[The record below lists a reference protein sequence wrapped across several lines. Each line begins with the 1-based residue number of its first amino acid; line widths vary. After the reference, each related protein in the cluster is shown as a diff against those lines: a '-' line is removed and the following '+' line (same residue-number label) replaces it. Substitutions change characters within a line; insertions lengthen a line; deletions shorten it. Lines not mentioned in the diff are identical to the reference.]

1 MWVSELEVLVIVT
14 GLHRMGNISEVPRTH
29 IKENCLTNAH
39 HMVIHVLQYRTFKW
53 TAKRVNVSYSYALVE
68 TLLQS
73 ASGTNCNISVW
84 VDAFISNLEYHAAHL
99 E

>member
-39 HMVIHVLQYRTFKW
+39 HMAIHVLQYRTFKW
-53 TAKRVNVSYSYALVE
+53 TAKRVNVSYLILMRWLKHCCKVR
-68 TLLQS
+68 
-73 ASGTNCNISVW
+73 
-84 VDAFISNLEYHAAHL
+84 LEHTATYRFG
-99 E
+99 